1 MIHEADKQLSIISG
15 TSETT
20 IWSTPLICDQDD
32 VYFRF
37 GGGTLATMLH
47 RRYNDIRKCRD
58 ERRDI
63 ISLEISVLQA
73 INTRD
78 KSSMPAYLKYRD
90 KGYMYS
96 PHVAFIPFFRAVDE
110 CIKEVVNEKGMEQ
123 HGDKLVKVCC
133 PYELCLMIQLSFC
146 RLHTV
151 LQPSPNN

>member
-1 MIHEADKQLSIISG
+1 
-15 TSETT
+15 
-20 IWSTPLICDQDD
+20 
-32 VYFRF
+32 
-37 GGGTLATMLH
+37 
-47 RRYNDIRKCRD
+47 
-58 ERRDI
+58 
-63 ISLEISVLQA
+63 
-73 INTRD
+73 
-78 KSSMPAYLKYRD
+78 MPAYLKYRD